1 MLKRTIT
8 DVRLNIADIEIQM
21 SKSFVLKR
29 EGVEWVYHLSKIDT
43 DKLNRKFKKNNSMN
57 CTLEVKIK
65 NPDGTITNKT
75 KSVKMY
81 K

>member
-1 MLKRTIT
+1 
-8 DVRLNIADIEIQM
+8 
-21 SKSFVLKR
+21 
-29 EGVEWVYHLSKIDT
+29 
-43 DKLNRKFKKNNSMN
+43 MN

-81 K
+81 KQQEYIIFRKIKMEDDLL